1 MHELSLTLSILAIV
15 EDYAQK
21 HGFDRVRSLK
31 LSYGRMSCID
41 PKALTFAFEIQ
52 AKGTRA
58 EGAGLTFDVQPIVI
72 HCLACGKDSEMPSY
86 TAVCPQCGGEDVMV
100 TGGTEELRLL
110 EMDVI

>member
-58 EGAGLTFDVQPIVI
+58 EGANLTFDVQPIVV
-72 HCLACGKDSEMPSY
+72 HCLDCGKDSELPSY
-86 TAVCPQCGGEDVMV
+86 AAVCPQCGGENVMV

-110 EMDVI
+110 DMDVI